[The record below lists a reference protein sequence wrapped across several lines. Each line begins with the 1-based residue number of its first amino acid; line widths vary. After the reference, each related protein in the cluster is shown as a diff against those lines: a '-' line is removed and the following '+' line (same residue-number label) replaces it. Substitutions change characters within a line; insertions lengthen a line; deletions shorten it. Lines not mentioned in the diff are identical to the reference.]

1 MTMTT
6 LLLLLAR
13 VFHIFGGVIWAG
25 SMFALSF
32 GVMPINAQHAAEGSG
47 RWTGLVMRRLGPASG
62 ISAVITVLSGFY
74 LFATLHSGDHSVSG
88 LVLGTGAAAGVLS
101 LLVGA
106 LIGRPAG
113 MRLSELQMQASS
125 NPSSVNTVQLASLQR
140 RAAVSSR
147 IAGIL
152 LGLAVLS
159 MAAFRY
165 AGAL

>member
-1 MTMTT
+1 MTITT

-32 GVMPINAQHAAEGSG
+32 GVMPIGAQHAADGSG
-47 RWTGLVMRRLGPASG
+47 RFMGLVMRRLGPASG
-62 ISAVITVLSGFY
+62 IAAIVTVLSGFY
-74 LFATLHSGDHSVSG
+74 LFGTLHSGDHSVSG
-88 LVLGTGAAAGVLS
+88 IVLGTGAVAGVLS
-101 LLVGA
+101 LLVGV

-113 MRLSELQMQASS
+113 MRLSELQM
-125 NPSSVNTVQLASLQR
+125 NPATADKAQLASLQR
-140 RAAVSSR
+140 RAAVSGR
-147 IAGIL
+147 VAGML
-152 LGLAVLS
+152 LGLAILS

>member
-1 MTMTT
+1 MTITT

-32 GVMPINAQHAAEGSG
+32 GVMPIGAQHAAEGSG

-62 ISAVITVLSGFY
+62 IAAIITVLSGFY

-101 LLVGA
+101 LLVGV
-106 LIGRPAG
+106 LIGKPAG
-113 MRLSELQMQASS
+113 LRLSQLQM
-125 NPSSVNTVQLASLQR
+125 NPAGADKAQLASLQR

-147 IAGIL
+147 VAGIL

>member
-1 MTMTT
+1 MTTAT

-13 VFHIFGGVIWAG
+13 VLHIFGGVIWAG

-32 GVMPINAQHAAEGSG
+32 GVMPIGAQHAAEGSG
-47 RWTGLVMRRLGPASG
+47 RWVGLVMRRLGPVSG
-62 ISAVITVLSGFY
+62 ISAIITVLSGFY
-74 LFATLHSGDHSVSG
+74 LFAVLHSGNHSVSG
-88 LVLGTGAAAGVLS
+88 MVLGTGAVAGVLS

-125 NPSSVNTVQLASLQR
+125 NPSAVDAAQLASLQR
-140 RAAVSSR
+140 KAAVSSR
-147 IAGIL
+147 VAGIL
-152 LGLAVLS
+152 LALAVLS

-165 AGAL
+165 AGAF

>member
-1 MTMTT
+1 MTTTT
-6 LLLLLAR
+6 LLLVLAR
-13 VFHIFGGVIWAG
+13 VLHIFGGVIWAG

-32 GVMPINAQHAAEGSG
+32 GVMPIGAQHAAEGSG

-74 LFATLHSGDHSVSG
+74 LFAVLHSGDHSVSG
-88 LVLGTGAAAGVLS
+88 IVLGTGAAAGVLS
-101 LLVGA
+101 LLVGV
-106 LIGRPAG
+106 LIGKPAG
-113 MRLSELQMQASS
+113 LRLSELQM
-125 NPSSVNTVQLASLQR
+125 NPAGADKAQLASLQR

-147 IAGIL
+147 VAGIL

-165 AGAL
+165 VGAL

>member
-1 MTMTT
+1 MTITT

-32 GVMPINAQHAAEGSG
+32 GVMPIGAQHAAEGSG

-88 LVLGTGAAAGVLS
+88 IVLGTGAAAGVLS
-101 LLVGA
+101 LLVGV

-113 MRLSELQMQASS
+113 TRLSELQM
-125 NPSSVNTVQLASLQR
+125 NPAAADKAQLASLQR
-140 RAAVSSR
+140 RAAMSSR
-147 IAGIL
+147 VAGIL

>member
-1 MTMTT
+1 MTLTT
-6 LLLLLAR
+6 LLLVLAR

-32 GVMPINAQHAAEGSG
+32 GVMPIGARHAAEGAG
-47 RWTGLVMRRLGPASG
+47 RWSGLIMRRLGPASG

-88 LVLGTGAAAGVLS
+88 IVLGAGAAAGVLS
-101 LLVGA
+101 MLVGV
-106 LIGRPAG
+106 LVGRPAG
-113 MRLSELQMQASS
+113 MRLSELQINGSS
-125 NPSSVNTVQLASLQR
+125 NPSAADPAQLASLQR
-140 RAAVSSR
+140 RAALSSR
-147 IAGIL
+147 VAGIL
-152 LGLAVLS
+152 LGLAMLS

>member
-6 LLLLLAR
+6 LLLVLAR

-32 GVMPINAQHAAEGSG
+32 GVMPVGAQHAAEGSG

-62 ISAVITVLSGFY
+62 ISAIVTVLSGFY

-88 LVLGTGAAAGVLS
+88 MVLGTGAAAGVLS
-101 LLVGA
+101 LLVGV

-113 MRLSELQMQASS
+113 LRLSQLQM
-125 NPSSVNTVQLASLQR
+125 NPAGADKAQLASLQR

-147 IAGIL
+147 VAGIL

>member
-1 MTMTT
+1 MTT
-6 LLLLLAR
+6 TMLLLLLAR
-13 VFHIFGGVIWAG
+13 VFHIFGGLIWAG

-32 GVMPINAQHAAEGSG
+32 GVMPIGAQHAAEESA

-62 ISAVITVLSGFY
+62 ISAIITVLSGFY

-88 LVLGTGAAAGVLS
+88 MVLGTGAAAGVLS
-101 LLVGA
+101 LLVGV

-125 NPSSVNTVQLASLQR
+125 NPSGVDKAQLATLQR
-140 RAAVSSR
+140 KAALSSR
-147 IAGIL
+147 VAGIL
-152 LGLAVLS
+152 LALAVLS